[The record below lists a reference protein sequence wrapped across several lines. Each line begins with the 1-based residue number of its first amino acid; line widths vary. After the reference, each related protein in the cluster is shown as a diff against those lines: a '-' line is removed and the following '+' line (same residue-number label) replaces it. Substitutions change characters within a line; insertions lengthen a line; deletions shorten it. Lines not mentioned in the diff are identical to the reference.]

1 MAEEK
6 EKAGD
11 ISGDL
16 QTWSEAGKGSGT
28 NTQPTTAE
36 SPNNEENAAWEEW
49 QEDIRNDEDSEEDS
63 SGSESSSAVS
73 TDPNTVR
80 NTRSAPKQK
89 IRIATFFNKHTQSH
103 NKRKRPV
110 TLEGV
115 IGDLSENTDE
125 DSDESTTPER
135 TQQQAQSCAKAAN
148 HRKVRK
154 KKKKKK

>member
-28 NTQPTTAE
+28 NTQPTTAG

-49 QEDIRNDEDSEEDS
+49 QEDIRNDEGSEEDS

-73 TDPNTVR
+73 TTPNRVR
-80 NTRSAPKQK
+80 NTRSAPQTKDTHCYIFQ
-89 IRIATFFNKHTQSH
+89 
-103 NKRKRPV
+103 
-110 TLEGV
+110 
-115 IGDLSENTDE
+115 
-125 DSDESTTPER
+125 
-135 TQQQAQSCAKAAN
+135 
-148 HRKVRK
+148 
-154 KKKKKK
+154 